1 MNSTPCT
8 SFENLSTMEI
18 LKIILI
24 FLFLYYAYF
33 HAWSPKVTP
42 YSDTLHRM
50 HTVQSVLW
58 IKSKNAGHD
67 NLYDFINNFSE
78 ETRSKYT
85 IESDIMRLIVKNEDI
100 VSDKY
105 YKDGVFFDAWGK
117 PIIVK
122 ISANN
127 TNDECLVIHSWGP
140 NMTDDKCEKDDLVLI
155 FNKDWSLK
163 LKPDQA
169 QTQK

>member
-1 MNSTPCT
+1 
-8 SFENLSTMEI
+8 MEI

-24 FLFLYYAYF
+24 CLFLYFAYF
-33 HAWSPKVTP
+33 HVWWSPKVTP

-50 HTVQSVLW
+50 HTVQSVLHS
-58 IKSKNAGHD
+58 KSTNAGHD
-67 NLYDFINNFSE
+67 NFFDFINGFSDE
-78 ETRSKYT
+78 PRSQYT
-85 IESDIMRLIVKNEDI
+85 IESDIMRLMVKNEDI

-122 ISANN
+122 FSANN
-127 TNDECLVIHSWGP
+127 TNDEFLAIHSWGP

-155 FNKDWSLK
+155 FNKDGSLK
-163 LKPDQA
+163 LKPDQG